1 MQSESCWSISFL
13 GTMEGRG
20 KKNIFI
26 VFAHPTGRGSLNHAI
41 LDITRDELTSQ
52 GHTVTV
58 SDLYEMKFNPI
69 LTGKESVC
77 KYMLDPPRFIFIL
90 LSPILTRK
98 LVKKKDPYPGIT
110 YNIT

>member
-1 MQSESCWSISFL
+1 MSLL
-13 GTMEGRG
+13 GTMEGKG

-26 VFAHPTGRGSLNHAI
+26 VFAHPTRRSSLNGAI

-69 LTGKESVC
+69 LVGKENVC
-77 KYMLDPPRFIFIL
+77 KYMLDPPRFMFIL
-90 LSPILTRK
+90 ISYTLTRK
-98 LVKKKDPYPGIT
+98 T
-110 YNIT
+110 